1 MLLINEHKV
10 SQVIC
15 LSCFRRWIAA
25 RPIETRLTDLECPDC
40 RKQGFAIETGET
52 SVVEDMLKQAREE
65 TEREVVMGEIW
76 QRLTK

>member
-1 MLLINEHKV
+1 MLLINGHKV

-52 SVVEDMLKQAREE
+52 SVVEDMLEQAR
-65 TEREVVMGEIW
+65 TEDG
-76 QRLTK
+76 

>member
-15 LSCFRRWIAA
+15 LFCFRRWIAA
-25 RPIETRLTDLECPDC
+25 RPTEVRLTDLECPGC

-52 SVVEDMLKQAREE
+52 SVVEDMLKEAREE
-65 TEREVVMGEIW
+65 LERETVSEEI
-76 QRLTK
+76 